1 MSPGL
6 AARSRKMLTHGTPGL
21 VCVSVLAAAGWLS
34 VRSAQY
40 NPAVTKAKIA
50 TRCVVRFLQVF
61 EHRYLK
67 RTYVVLRNM
76 RARQLWGL

>member
-6 AARSRKMLTHGTPGL
+6 AARSCKMLRHGTPGV
-21 VCVSVLAAAGWLS
+21 VCVSGLGAAGWLS
-34 VRSAQY
+34 VRTAQY
-40 NPAVTKAKIA
+40 NPSVAKAMIA
-50 TRCVVRFLQVF
+50 TRCVVRFLQVV